1 MVTYVACPK
10 CHKRIRR
17 TAMKR
22 HCEQKPDHQDVDPY
36 SMSPML
42 IEHQPN
48 LGRRDALDHETDDDD
63 EVGDIMDTT
72 SGLQSDTGCVQGGWG
87 FEDPMEDIEEP
98 SVEEVLTSERFPG
111 AGAASV

>member
-1 MVTYVACPK
+1 
-10 CHKRIRR
+10 
-17 TAMKR
+17 MKR

-48 LGRRDALDHETDDDD
+48 LGRRDALDHDETDGDD
-63 EVGDIMDTT
+63 EVSDIMDIT
-72 SGLQSDTGCVQGGWG
+72 SGLQSDTGFVQGGWG
-87 FEDPMEDIEEP
+87 FEDPIEDIEEP

-111 AGAASV
+111 ADAASV